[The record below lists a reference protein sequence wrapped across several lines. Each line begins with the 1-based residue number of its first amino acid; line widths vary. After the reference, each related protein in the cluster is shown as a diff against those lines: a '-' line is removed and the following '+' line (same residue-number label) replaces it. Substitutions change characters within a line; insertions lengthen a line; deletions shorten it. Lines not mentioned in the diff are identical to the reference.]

1 MPLVWAP
8 NLLPVEAALLV
19 LLFGLITFL
28 LRFVS
33 CRCLWLS
40 VGVHLRNINA
50 IPQVIPTSSFCFF
63 VPLCTSPH
71 PDLAVRELSF
81 SLSLCVCCVCHILF
95 LFSHPLQSDATWV
108 QICSG
113 LLNSLS
119 VFFAVKLLARGAAL
133 WTLGYIETK
142 PTEAQSVRNQQH
154 IFKVWSSLQCHF
166 LFFFFAWARETFQH

>member
-1 MPLVWAP
+1 MPLVWPP

-33 CRCLWLS
+33 SRCLWLS
-40 VGVHLRNINA
+40 VGVRLRNINA
-50 IPQVIPTSSFCFF
+50 IPQVIPPSSFCFF

-119 VFFAVKLLARGAAL
+119 VFCSQIISTRRRFVNSWLHWSEADRSPKCPQSAAHF
-133 WTLGYIETK
+133 
-142 PTEAQSVRNQQH
+142 QSLIQPPM
-154 IFKVWSSLQCHF
+154 S
-166 LFFFFAWARETFQH
+166 FFFFFSFAWARETFQH